1 MSRNLV
7 TVKTKHGHIRV
18 PADQAPKPNAA
29 EARHEAL
36 LHEPIAPEPEPDAES
51 DDDLPG

>member
-18 PADQAPKPNAA
+18 PADQVPKDKPKTP
-29 EARHEAL
+29 E
-36 LHEPIAPEPEPDAES
+36 APEPEPEPEPVER
-51 DDDLPG
+51 DDDVPG